1 MGNKAKTQARGHG
14 ATRRDMLA
22 LAAGGAVAGV
32 ASRAH
37 AQTGPGDSIDAAMLE
52 CAEPL
57 MGVDYTPAEREMM
70 VQGIDAW
77 ISRAERLRALEHP
90 NALAPALTFDPRLKT
105 GGYRAQSDLVRGVPG
120 EAGPRPASRE
130 DIAFAPVWAQ
140 QAWLSSGAL
149 TSVEL
154 TEIYLSRIERH
165 APLLECFV
173 TVTRERALD
182 CAEAMDRERARG
194 HVRGALHG
202 IPYALKDII
211 DVAGLPATWGATP
224 YRDRVAETT
233 ASVATRLD
241 AAGAVLLGKT
251 TLGALAYGDV
261 WFGGQTRNP
270 FNTEEGSSGSSAG
283 SAAAV
288 AAGLA
293 SFAIG
298 TETMGSIVSPAHRCG
313 ATGLRPTF
321 GRVARDGAMALCWS
335 LDKIGQL
342 VRSANDAAL
351 VLAVMNGD
359 SADDPASLAHGFE
372 MDFDASPAGLRVG
385 YDPAWFEDAP
395 QPDRDAL
402 EAARAVGVE
411 LVEISIPQAPHDG
424 LLITLESEAAAAFEH
439 LTLDNVDD
447 ALRWQEPA
455 AWPNTWRRAR
465 FASAVDLVN
474 ADRFRRQLMEEMH
487 ARFAEL
493 DAIIGP
499 NFAGDMLL
507 ITNFTGHPQMTF
519 RSGFV
524 QRKTRTLFGEVADES
539 SPAVEVPM
547 TTSVW
552 GPLFEEGRLVTLAQ
566 AIENELGV
574 AQRRP
579 DGF

>member
-1 MGNKAKTQARGHG
+1 MAPR
-14 ATRRDMLA
+14 
-22 LAAGGAVAGV
+22 AGTCW
-32 ASRAH
+32 RW
-37 AQTGPGDSIDAAMLE
+37 
-52 CAEPL
+52 PL
-57 MGVDYTPAEREMM
+57 
-70 VQGIDAW
+70 
-77 ISRAERLRALEHP
+77 
-90 NALAPALTFDPRLKT
+90 
-105 GGYRAQSDLVRGVPG
+105 
-120 EAGPRPASRE
+120 AGPWPVWRE

-335 LDKIGQL
+335 LDKIGPL

-474 ADRFRRQLMEEMH
+474 ADRFRRQLIEEMH
-487 ARFAEL
+487 LRFAEL

-507 ITNFTGHPQMTF
+507 LTNFTGHPQMTF

-524 QRKTRTLFGEVADES
+524 QRQTRTLFGEVADES